1 MKKLLILSTLF
12 LVCSCSNVE
21 LSLNN
26 SINSIVSTPETKTTK
41 ILFNDITETDGTDYS
56 KEPALSSFKNKFINS
71 DSLLFKDISG
81 VSKIFATE
89 LKVNNETLVHSVRLG
104 SSKEAGTFV
113 VSTNMPVS
121 KIIVNA
127 HDYINYV
134 EYTNSWLHDSA
145 KLSIND
151 ITNELEHS
159 TGSQIINST
168 LTYEFDEPTASF
180 TFKNTQIDT
189 NTKYRIQLN
198 YIEFIC

>member
-1 MKKLLILSTLF
+1 MKTKSALWMLIMLLCLF
-12 LVCSCSNVE
+12 TFQEVKSQEIVINYDEDKIPAYE
-21 LSLNN
+21 LPDPL
-26 SINSIVSTPETKTTK
+26 
-41 ILFNDITETDGTDYS
+41 LFNDVTGI
-56 KEPALSSFKNKFINS
+56 
-71 DSLLFKDISG
+71 
-81 VSKIFATE
+81 SKIFATE
-89 LKVNNETLVHSVRLG
+89 LKINNETLVHSVRLG

-168 LTYEFDEPTASF
+168 LTYEFDEPTTSF
-180 TFKNTQIDT
+180 TFKNTQVDSDS
-189 NTKYRIQLN
+189 KYRIQLN
-198 YIEFIC
+198 YIQLLSYKLL